1 MAVSSLL
8 LWLDPGTL
16 PPERTL
22 ETLARW
28 PSLTLGTPVALRVP
42 AVLDTPSLQEDIDA
56 VGRLLGLPGIA
67 HVDVVGVFF
76 DDPEDVPPL
85 SGGPHV

>member
-22 ETLARW
+22 ATLARW
-28 PSLTLGTPVALRVP
+28 PSITLGTPVALRVP

-56 VGRLLGLPGIA
+56 VGRLLALPGIA

-76 DDPEDVPPL
+76 DEPEAVPPP
-85 SGGPHV
+85 SGGSHA